1 MAIALRS
8 KEVVRNNL
16 KSVEHHAAQWRTAVN
31 AILPC
36 YLPCRKARE
45 GIKQG
50 TMQGKSRHQSALPD
64 IPKDHPLLMPRV
76 RAAKK
81 AATELLVK
89 YPM

>member
-1 MAIALRS
+1 LLLALAERHV
-8 KEVVRNNL
+8 K
-16 KSVEHHAAQWRTAVN
+16 
-31 AILPC
+31 
-36 YLPCRKARE
+36 
-45 GIKQG
+45 GMKQG